1 MSASRAATSIITTS
15 VSGSA
20 DLWAAI
26 QTNIRPRTLSVGLP
40 HEVVSSTS
48 GSERPIA
55 STGLK
60 LLLRAMDLA

>member
-1 MSASRAATSIITTS
+1 MH
-15 VSGSA
+15 
-20 DLWAAI
+20 
-26 QTNIRPRTLSVGLP
+26 TNILPRTLSVGLP
-40 HEVVSSTS
+40 HVVVSSTS